1 MNRFVTA
8 ALCGSLAFCGAQAFA
23 NSSSTGGTASGEPNG
38 TAAKQK
44 LMGQC
49 MSHEAKSN
57 TEATEACR
65 SQVENELMDI
75 KNAGTGHGQQKPAQ

>member
-1 MNRFVTA
+1 
-8 ALCGSLAFCGAQAFA
+8 
-23 NSSSTGGTASGEPNG
+23 
-38 TAAKQK
+38 
-44 LMGQC
+44 